1 MMNLKQYL
9 ACTTLLGTAL
19 MTSAQVSVNGNNVSV
34 NTRDGTSVNVNG
46 GRVVVNTPNQGQTAV
61 AVGSG
66 RTAVNVGT
74 GNVVSNSSGTIG
86 SSSAIEST
94 QKPKDPRKNPKVKQ
108 RKSEQSSDKD
118 EAFWGKGGFW
128 GEEGKKRGE

>member
-74 GNVVSNSSGTIG
+74 GNVVSNTAGSMNSGDKLK
-86 SSSAIEST
+86 ESRNNSK
-94 QKPKDPRKNPKVKQ
+94 QKQ
-108 RKSEQSSDKD
+108 RKSEHSSDKD